1 VGLSCQVWP
10 TEVLARKRGGEE
22 LKYLEAEM
30 NRERSS
36 TREGSKASKAAG
48 RKTIVEEG
56 SWASG
61 VLGKSVR
68 EEEHGCRV

>member
-1 VGLSCQVWP
+1 
-10 TEVLARKRGGEE
+10 
-22 LKYLEAEM
+22 M